1 MRKHLITA
9 LILAGLTMLVAGCTN
24 YYRVTDPTTGK
35 TYYTTK
41 VGNAGSGVIKIKDEK
56 TGSMV
61 TLQTSEV
68 KEISEDEYN
77 AGMTREVHEITVY
90 EQIFGCL
97 LDWPK
102 VRNTRMMHFDPEKL
116 NEAMRIFRDRVPDTE
131 YPVGTILQLVPF
143 EAMVK
148 HPREKSPKTNGWE
161 FFFLDVS
168 KEGTKIKDRGER
180 VVNLSQGVT
189 CLSCHQ
195 AARRFDFVCEKGH
208 GCDPIP
214 FDDLTI
220 AKLQR
225 ADPRC
230 TKNGRA
236 SPLR

>member
-1 MRKHLITA
+1 VGKQRLIAT
-9 LILAGLTMLVAGCTN
+9 LMLGGLTMLVAGCTN

-35 TYYTTK
+35 AYYTTK
-41 VGNAGSGVIKIKDEK
+41 VGDAGSGAIKIKDEK

-61 TLQTSEV
+61 TLQSSEV
-68 KEISEDEYN
+68 KEISKDEYE
-77 AGMTREVHEITVY
+77 AGMMTRAVQDITVS
-90 EQIFGCL
+90 EQTFGCI

-102 VRNTRMMHFDPEKL
+102 VRNTRMMNSDPEKL
-116 NEAMRIFRDRVPDTE
+116 KEAMRIFRDRVPETE
-131 YPVGTILQLVPF
+131 YPIGTILQLVPF

-180 VVNLSQGVT
+180 VVNLSQGIT
-189 CLSCHQ
+189 CVSCHQ

-220 AKLQR
+220 AELQK
-225 ADPRC
+225 ADLRC
-230 TKNGRA
+230 TKK
-236 SPLR
+236 